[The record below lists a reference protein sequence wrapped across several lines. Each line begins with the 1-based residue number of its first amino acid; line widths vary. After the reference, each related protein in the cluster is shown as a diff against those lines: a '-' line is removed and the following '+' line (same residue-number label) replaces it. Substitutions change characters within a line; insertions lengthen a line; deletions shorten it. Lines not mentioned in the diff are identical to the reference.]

1 MGFGMTFDTTITIGN
16 LAEITSIIVGGII
29 VAIRMGGDLRVMKVD
44 MKHLKDTV
52 NTLSSAFD
60 KLGTILTQVAVQ
72 DVRLVA
78 MEKRLDEMAHG
89 RGFVQRELTGEYP
102 PR

>member
-1 MGFGMTFDTTITIGN
+1 MVFDQTITVGN
-16 LAEITSIIVGGII
+16 LLEITSILVGGII
-29 VAIRMGGDLRVMKVD
+29 VAIRLGGDLRVMKVD

-52 NTLSSAFD
+52 NMLSGAFD

-89 RGFVQRELTGEYP
+89 RGFVQGGVDREYGKP
-102 PR
+102 